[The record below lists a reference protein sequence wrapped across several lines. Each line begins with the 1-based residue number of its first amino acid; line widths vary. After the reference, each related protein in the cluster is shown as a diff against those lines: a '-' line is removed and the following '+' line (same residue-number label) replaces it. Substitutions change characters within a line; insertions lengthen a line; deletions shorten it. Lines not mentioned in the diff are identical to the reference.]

1 LTASRP
7 RISPVI
13 VHPTVTASR
22 RSSRPG
28 ILFALALLSSMACG
42 PAASPTKAPPPLAQ
56 TAAPSASVAE
66 EPPAPPIPSAA
77 VPISDGPP
85 PRQVLDTRQNDTID
99 AVTFTPDGRRL
110 ATVSEARVVTVW
122 DLADRALLR
131 TFRVPELL
139 PPLSLAW
146 GADEHQL
153 VVGQGASLLLDAE
166 SGARVG
172 PFLDSFG
179 GPSGQRLRWLPSR
192 KDTPW
197 FGFYLNDAA
206 LFGEDRKVATK
217 LPWPSGTAPAA
228 AWVKAVAVSKDG
240 KLVAAAAASKGLY
253 LWDLGSSPPSVRNLP
268 IDGDAVDVTLS
279 PRGALL
285 AVKPKTGDSR
295 IDEVD
300 VAAGRVTRTVTTL
313 ADNGG
318 VRAIAASPD
327 GARVVAISLGKVTAF
342 DVSSGA
348 VAWQQDS
355 DLMIVEARHDFGS
368 ILHSVAWSP
377 IEALVAVGNERGDV
391 VLIDGRTGRLQG
403 ELGVG
408 VRRPNAL
415 VFSASGKSLL
425 ATSDYFASRWSL
437 EHAHLDGAH
446 LAPGV
451 MGATRLAGE
460 DFLVGRAPFRF
471 GPRLPTEPLPPCGS
485 DGTIAAYATPWS
497 QSDALAALPGITSRQ
512 LVLEDA
518 PPAVAAS
525 AKAPPPAD
533 ARPICVPRALRLL
546 AMDGPSNEGLF
557 SIQPPEKKPVSD
569 MNLAVADLVTHRS
582 TTLAKSEGFGVV
594 GGLSAGGKWAYASN
608 LKSVVVWD
616 AKTGAQQAEIKLPL
630 IAELAVAFSPD
641 ASRVALAYNELGHGT
656 VAVHEAR
663 SGKPVWSGAI
673 NGGLFSVAFT
683 ADGKDVFVG
692 SLTGEI
698 GLVHEGKVSS
708 VLDGTSGGLASLV
721 APSPDGK
728 TLASVHQDG
737 AIRIWDLASRALRAS
752 LVDFDD
758 DEWAVTTPGGA
769 FTGTAE
775 VGPRIGWVFEA
786 PLDRFSF
793 EQFAA
798 RFRVDSVVA
807 QRLWTGQGD
816 VSDAVGRPPAL
827 AIVGQPAHEG
837 GRAKVRLR
845 ALSPSKV
852 AVVRAFL
859 DGRPVGEEPVGQPQ
873 GEVVFDVRTHGGGGR
888 LTFLAQDDRG
898 LLSHPVALDVK
909 DEGRPRPDL
918 WLVSVGVGQ
927 YPQLSPEEQL
937 VAPSA
942 DARSVAD
949 VFAEQSGAGRPFAN
963 VHSLLLPEE
972 QATAAGV
979 LDALSGLSAMK
990 PDDLA
995 VVFLAGHGAKVGEG
1009 DMRFLTRDV
1018 KRTRA
1023 SLMHDGV
1030 GWGDISTRLAAAR
1043 GHVLVLLD
1051 ACHSGHMSQELVV
1064 PNGALASRLSAQG
1077 RAGVLVFAAAKGRQE
1092 SLEDGQH
1099 GFFTRALLETLHDPR
1114 ADRDHDGLVEVSEL
1128 LDAVTVRVN
1137 GFTHGRQTPWVARRE
1152 AFGDFVV
1159 GRVAP
1164 AASP

>member
-1 LTASRP
+1 LRP
-7 RISPVI
+7 RALS
-13 VHPTVTASR
+13 
-22 RSSRPG
+22 
-28 ILFALALLSSMACG
+28 ALALLSSIACG
-42 PAASPTKAPPPLAQ
+42 PAASPTKAPPPPRQ
-56 TAAPSASVAE
+56 TAAASATAAE
-66 EPPAPPIPSAA
+66 EPPPPPIPSPTLPVSGA
-77 VPISDGPP
+77 
-85 PRQVLDTRQNDTID
+85 PRQVLDARQNDTID
-99 AVTFTPDGRRL
+99 AVTFTPDGRRV

-122 DLADRALLR
+122 NIADRALLR
-131 TFRVPELL
+131 TFRVPEIL

-146 GADEHQL
+146 GTDEHQL
-153 VVGQGASLLLDAE
+153 VVGQGASLMLDAE

-172 PFLDSFG
+172 PFVDSFG
-179 GPSGQRLRWLPSR
+179 FPSGRLLRLLPSR
-192 KDTPW
+192 KSATW
-197 FGFYLNDAA
+197 FGFWLNDPA
-206 LFGEDRKVATK
+206 LFGEDRKPTTK
-217 LPWPSGTAPAA
+217 LPWPDGTPSAA
-228 AWVKAVAVSKDG
+228 AWVKSVAVSKDG
-240 KLVAAAAASKGLY
+240 KLVVAAAGSKGLY
-253 LWDLGSSPPSVRNLP
+253 LWDLGSSPAPSVRNLP
-268 IDGDAVDVTLS
+268 VDGDAVDVTLG

-285 AVKPKTGDSR
+285 AVKPKTGVSR

-300 VAAGRVTRTVTTL
+300 VAAGRITRTVTTL

-318 VRAIAASPD
+318 IRAIAASPD
-327 GARVVAISLGKVTAF
+327 GSRVVATSLDKVTAF
-342 DVSSGA
+342 DVASGA
-348 VAWQQDS
+348 VAWQHDA
-355 DLMIVEARHDFGS
+355 DLMIVQARHDFGS
-368 ILHSVAWSP
+368 IMHSVAWSP
-377 IEALVAVGNERGDV
+377 TEALVAVGNERGDV
-391 VLIDGRTGRLQG
+391 VLIDGRTGLLQG

-408 VRRPNAL
+408 VRRPNGL

-425 ATSDYFASRWSL
+425 ATSNYFASRWSL
-437 EHAHLDGAH
+437 DHARLDGAH
-446 LAPGV
+446 IAPGV
-451 MGATRLAGE
+451 MAATRLGGE
-460 DFLVGRAPFRF
+460 DFLVGRAPFQF
-471 GPRLPTEPLPPCGS
+471 GPRLPTEPQPCGS
-485 DGTIAAYATPWS
+485 DATIPAYATPWS
-497 QSDALAALPGITSRQ
+497 QPDALAALPGITSRQ

-518 PPAVAAS
+518 QPALAAVS
-525 AKAPPPAD
+525 KVVPSAD
-533 ARPICVPRALRLL
+533 ARPICVPRALQLV

-557 SIQPPEKKPVSD
+557 SVRAPEGKPGELH
-569 MNLAVADLVTHRS
+569 LAVVDLVTHRS

-594 GGLSAGGKWAYASN
+594 SGLSPGGKWAYGSN
-608 LKSVVVWD
+608 LKSVIVWD

-630 IAELAVAFSPD
+630 MGELAVAFAPD
-641 ASRVALAYNELGHGT
+641 ASRFALSYNESGHGT
-656 VAVHEAR
+656 VGVYDAR
-663 SGKPVWSGAI
+663 SGKLVRPGIVNAA
-673 NGGLFSVAFT
+673 LFSVAFA

-692 SLTGEI
+692 SLTGEV
-698 GLVHEGKVSS
+698 GLVHEGKVSY
-708 VLDGTSGGLASLV
+708 VLDGTSGGLANIL

-728 TLASVHQDG
+728 TLASSHQDG
-737 AIRIWDLASRALRAS
+737 AVRIWDLASRSLRAT

-758 DEWAVTTPGGA
+758 DEWAITTPGGA

-793 EQFAA
+793 EQFAS
-798 RFRVDSVVA
+798 RFRAESVVA

-827 AIVGQPAHEG
+827 VIVGRPEQGG
-837 GRAKVRLR
+837 GRAKIRLR
-845 ALSPSKV
+845 ALSSSKV
-852 AVVRAFL
+852 ASVRAFL

-873 GEVVFDVRTHGGGGR
+873 GEVVFDVQTHGGRGR
-888 LTFLAQDDRG
+888 LAFLAQDDRG
-898 LLSHPVALDVK
+898 LLSHPVAVDVK
-909 DEGRPRPDL
+909 DEGSPRPDL
-918 WLVSVGVGQ
+918 WVVSVGVGQ

-949 VFAEQSGAGRPFAN
+949 VLAEQSGAGRPFAK

-972 QATAAGV
+972 QATASGV

-995 VVFLAGHGAKVGEG
+995 VVFLAGHGAKAGEA

-1030 GWGDISTRLAAAR
+1030 GWGDISSRLAAAR

-1099 GFFTRALLETLHDPR
+1099 GFFTRALLDTLHDPR
-1114 ADRDHDGLVEVSEL
+1114 SDRDHDGLVELSEL
-1128 LDAVTVRVN
+1128 LDSVTIRVN

-1159 GRVAP
+1159 GR
-1164 AASP
+1164 AAAATSP